1 MIIMAK
7 HKKLIL
13 NILKYLLFLS
23 VGIGLFLWVYRDQDM
38 NSLWSGLSE
47 FHYGWIITSLGIAL
61 LSHFL
66 RALRWRMLLDSI
78 GYKPGVLN
86 VFLSILIMYLANFA
100 APRMGEVAR
109 CGILTRYE
117 KIPFTAQL
125 GTVVI
130 ERMVDVV
137 FLILIILSVLLF
149 DWNVLTDYLT
159 GKMSDQGSGKYSVLT
174 SWWFLSIAG
183 LFIFLGILA
192 VVFRKSLLKTNFAR
206 KIVSYIDKFIEGL
219 KSVLHLKKPGIFIL
233 LTFGIY
239 ACYFMMTWFV
249 MIAFT
254 PTTHLSPFVALA
266 VLAMGSVGMVLPV
279 QGGVGTYHAFVGA
292 TLTLYGTSE
301 YNSTL
306 LAFVMHGSTSVF
318 LILIGAIALILLP
331 VVNPSRKL
339 F

>member
-1 MIIMAK
+1 MAK
-7 HKKLIL
+7 YKKLIL

-38 NSLWSGLSE
+38 NSLWAGLSE
-47 FHYGWIITSLGIAL
+47 FHYGWIIASLGIAL

-86 VFLSILIMYLANFA
+86 VFLSILVMYLANFA
-100 APRMGEVAR
+100 APRMGEVTR

-137 FLILIILSVLLF
+137 ILLLIIICVLLF
-149 DWNVLTDYLT
+149 DWNVLTDYLSD
-159 GKMSDQGSGKYSVLT
+159 KMSVRDSGKYSFLT
-174 SWWFLSIAG
+174 SWWFLSVAG
-183 LFIFLGILA
+183 LFVFLGILA
-192 VVFRKSLLKTNFAR
+192 VVFRRTLLKASITR
-206 KIVSYIDKFIEGL
+206 KIVSYFEKFVEGL
-219 KSVLHLKKPGIFIL
+219 KSILHLKKPLIFIL
-233 LTFGIY
+233 LTIGIY

-254 PTTHLSPFVALA
+254 PTMHLSPFVALA
-266 VLAMGSVGMVLPV
+266 VLAMGSVGMVIPSL
-279 QGGVGTYHAFVGA
+279 GGIGTYHSFVVA
-292 TLTLYGTSE
+292 TLKLYGTSA

-306 LAFVMHGSTSVF
+306 LAFVLHGSTSVF
-318 LILIGAIALILLP
+318 LIFIGAIALIILP

>member
-1 MIIMAK
+1 MGK

-23 VGIGLFLWVYRDQDM
+23 AGIGLFLWVYRDQDM
-38 NSLWSGLSE
+38 NSLWAGLSE
-47 FHYGWIITSLGIAL
+47 FHYGWIFASLWIAL

-78 GYKPGVLN
+78 GYKPRILN
-86 VFLSILIMYLANFA
+86 VFLSILVMYLANFA
-100 APRMGEVAR
+100 APRMGEVTR

-117 KIPFTAQL
+117 KIPFTSQL

-130 ERMVDVV
+130 ERVVDVV
-137 FLILIILSVLLF
+137 ILLLIIMSVLLF
-149 DWNVLTDYLT
+149 DWNVLTDYLSDE
-159 GKMSDQGSGKYSVLT
+159 MSVEGSGKNSFLT
-174 SWWFLSIAG
+174 SWWFLSVVA
-183 LFIFLGILA
+183 IFVLLGILA
-192 VVFRKSLLKTNFAR
+192 VIFRKSLLKTKAAR
-206 KIVSYIDKFIEGL
+206 KIVSYIEKFIEGL
-219 KSVLHLKKPGIFIL
+219 KSILHLRKPGIFIL
-233 LTFGIY
+233 LTIGIY

-292 TLTLYGTSE
+292 TLTLYGISE

-306 LAFVMHGSTSVF
+306 LAFVLHGSTSVF
-318 LILIGAIALILLP
+318 LIFIGAIALIFLP
-331 VVNPSRKL
+331 IVNPSRKL
-339 F
+339 G